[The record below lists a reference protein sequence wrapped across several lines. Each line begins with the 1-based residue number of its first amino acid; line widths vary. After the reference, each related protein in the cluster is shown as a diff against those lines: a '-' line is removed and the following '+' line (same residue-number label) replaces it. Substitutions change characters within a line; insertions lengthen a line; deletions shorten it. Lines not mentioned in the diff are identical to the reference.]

1 MTFATNDT
9 VGEYPYGIFVNAKNI
24 VYAVNTRSKRIQVWE
39 NSSINATRT
48 YTGNWGNPKAIFV
61 SVSDDIYI
69 NSDEYNGS
77 IFKLI
82 LNGISSVP
90 VMYAGGECFGIFV
103 DIMNNLYCSV
113 RDQHKVIRKSL
124 SSNSNTT
131 TIVAGTGCQGSS
143 YNMLNSPHG
152 IFVDT
157 NLDLYVADAYNNRI
171 QLFRPNEL
179 NAITVAGSGS
189 LNMTITLNS
198 PVGVI
203 LDGNKYLFIV
213 DRGNHRIV
221 GAGPNGFRCIVGC
234 FGPGLASNQLYGP
247 QGMSFDSF
255 GNIFV
260 AEGWWLVGATN
271 DRIQK
276 FILLN
281 NTLGKYQRIS
291 FLTLR

>member
-1 MTFATNDT
+1 MTFATNNT
-9 VGEYPYGIFVNAKNI
+9 VGAHPYGVFVNAKNT
-24 VYAVNTRSKRIQVWE
+24 VYAINTIGKRIQVWE
-39 NSSINATRT
+39 NNSVNPTRT
-48 YTGNWGNPKAIFV
+48 YPGNWGKPLEIFV
-61 SVSDDIYI
+61 SVLDDIYI
-69 NSDEYNGS
+69 SDAQDGS
-77 IFKLI
+77 IVKLTPDG
-82 LNGISSVP
+82 NSSVL
-90 VMYAGGECFGIFV
+90 VMYAVGRCWGIFV
-103 DIMNNLYCSV
+103 DIMDNLYCSV
-113 RDQHKVIRKSL
+113 GDRHRVMRKSL

-131 TIVAGTGCQGSS
+131 TMVAGTGCQGSS
-143 YNMLNSPHG
+143 YNMLNHPHG

-189 LNMTITLNS
+189 LNMTITLNH

-203 LDGNKYLFIV
+203 LDADKYLFIV

-221 GAGPNGFRCIVGC
+221 GSGPNGFRCIVGC
-234 FGPGLASNQLYGP
+234 FGPGSASNQLIGP
-247 QGMSFDSF
+247 QGISFDSF

-260 AEGWWLVGATN
+260 AEGWWSGGATN

-281 NTLGKYQRIS
+281 NTLVSTKES
-291 FLTLR
+291 HS